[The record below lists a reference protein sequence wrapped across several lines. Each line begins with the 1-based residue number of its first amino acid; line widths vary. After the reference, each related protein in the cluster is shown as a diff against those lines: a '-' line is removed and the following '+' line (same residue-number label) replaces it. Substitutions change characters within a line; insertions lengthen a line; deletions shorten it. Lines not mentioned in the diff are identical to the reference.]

1 MTQKEQAY
9 EQICRRAD
17 LFHRHINEY
26 KSEAKQ
32 NETET
37 RVKFI
42 DHFFKSLGW
51 DMDNSKCLPPHLEEV
66 IREETIGLEGTDT
79 KPDELF
85 ARPTQ
90 GRTDYT
96 FRDSKGKPL
105 FYLEAKKPSVDILDG
120 HAEALQIRSY
130 SWNTNLPIG
139 ILTDFEEFAVYDG
152 TIPTK
157 PTDKAAIA
165 RAEYI
170 NYKQYS
176 DKTTF
181 DFLYDTFA
189 QPNVTRTSLSRYQQ
203 TYNDRF
209 NYRKG
214 SVTVDDKFLQSL
226 EEWRTELAQHIVQ
239 YNDQEVF
246 SLDEINYFVQITLNR
261 ILFLRNCEDR
271 NIEPYK
277 ALFICTED
285 VKEKDKA
292 YANFLQLC
300 ERADRRYNSGL
311 FDLTRYNRI
320 AYRMRIGNGTLATL
334 IRNTYYPVSPYRFEL
349 ISPDILGTAY
359 ERFLGKTISV
369 STKTDAKGRTIE
381 TILPDGRRVAKQ
393 IAIVELKPEVRKAGG
408 VFYTPQYVV
417 QYIVENTIGKQIQ
430 GLTPNEVSA
439 LTFCDPACGS
449 GSFLIGVYQ
458 YLIDWHTEYYMNNP
472 KAAKAQP
479 NRPAPMQGGRLT
491 VAERKHI
498 LTNNIYGVD
507 IDAQAVEV
515 TKLSL
520 LMLCLADSESP
531 AQSSEHILPNID
543 VNIQCGNS
551 LIDTEFDWKKQ
562 FKAVFEKGGFDAV
575 VGNPPYVRQ
584 ELWSN
589 DYKAYFAKNYKTYHG
604 LADLYVF
611 FIEKSLDL
619 LKKEGIYSIIV
630 GNKWMRAGYGEPL
643 RKFLLEKRILE
654 ITDFGDLPV
663 FKGVAAYP
671 CILTVQNSAP
681 ILSNTVNMH
690 KAVHLPEKVN
700 ALYQA
705 FETARTSGYLPEAVQ
720 ESLQIAEYEA
730 NDMVQFSKKIQELY
744 AYKTQLNG
752 LFNKLQ
758 DILNEINRERLQVID
773 SIGLRMTL
781 IKTLDFENLSLYVHE
796 NAIPWQQEK
805 LGLNNWVITNDV
817 KSNLLEKL
825 QQKGVELKKYINGES
840 YRGVITGLSEAF
852 IIAEKDKKTIESKA
866 KYPDILRPYCAGR
879 DVQQYIQPKTDK
891 SLILF
896 PKGFTNKTGNNP
908 AIPLDWLEKNYT
920 GIAKH
925 LLPFQDAAQKR
936 YDKGDYW
943 WELRAC
949 DYYPLFNQAKIMY
962 QVFQVKP
969 CFTLDTQ
976 GYFCNN
982 SVWFIPTDEKYLLG
996 LLNSKLGW
1004 YLITQ
1009 YCSQIQGGYQL
1020 IWKYL
1025 SKIPIYKID
1034 FNNATEKTI
1043 HDKISILV
1051 EKILLQKATSKPDTS
1066 ALEAEIDA
1074 LVYGL
1079 YGLTAAEVAV
1089 VEGV

>member
-1 MTQKEQAY
+1 MTHKEQAY
-9 EQICRRAD
+9 EQISRRAE
-17 LFHRHINEY
+17 LFGKHINSY
-26 KSEAKQ
+26 KAADRQ

-51 DMDNSKCLPPHLEEV
+51 DMDNSKCLPPPLEEV
-66 IREETIGLEGTDT
+66 IREETISLEGAET
-79 KPDELF
+79 KKNELF
-85 ARPTQ
+85 ARNTQ

-96 FRDSKGKPL
+96 FRDSRGKPL
-105 FYLEAKKPSVDILDG
+105 FYVEAKKPSIDILEG
-120 HAEALQIRSY
+120 NEEALQIRSY

-139 ILTDFEEFAVYDG
+139 VLTDFEEFAVYDG
-152 TIPTK
+152 TIPTQI
-157 PTDKAAIA
+157 TDLAAVA
-165 RAEYI
+165 RADYF
-170 NYKQYS
+170 NYEQYS
-176 DKTTF
+176 DRKTF
-181 DFLYDTFA
+181 DYIYDRFA
-189 QPNVTRTSLSRYQQ
+189 QPNVTHGSLREYQQ

-209 NYRKG
+209 SYRKG
-214 SVTVDDKFLQSL
+214 AKTVDEAFLESL
-226 EEWRTELAQHIVQ
+226 EAWRTELAQHIVQ
-239 YNDQEVF
+239 YNDQEAF

-277 ALFICTED
+277 ALFICTEEGFN
-285 VKEKDKA
+285 EKNRA
-292 YANFLQLC
+292 YANFLNLC

-311 FDLTRYNRI
+311 FDLSRYNRLV
-320 AYRMRIGNGTLATL
+320 YRMRIGNNELAKL

-359 ERFLGKTISV
+359 ERFLGKTITLSL
-369 STKTDAKGRTIE
+369 KTDARGRIME
-381 TILPDGRRVAKQ
+381 TILPNGNRVPKQ
-393 IAIVELKPEVRKAGG
+393 LATVDYKPEVRKAGG
-408 VFYTPQYVV
+408 VFYTPEYVV
-417 QYIVENTIGKQIQ
+417 RYIVENTIGKLIQ
-430 GLTPNEVSA
+430 GFAPTDVA
-439 LTFCDPACGS
+439 KMTFCDPACGS
-449 GSFLIGVYQ
+449 GSFLIGAYQ
-458 YLIDWHTEYYMNNP
+458 YLIDWHTQYYIENP
-472 KAAKAQP
+472 TKTGKTSP
-479 NRPAPMQGGRLT
+479 LVGGRLT
-491 VAERKHI
+491 VAERKRI

-531 AQSSEHILPNID
+531 DPTTEHILPNID
-543 VNIQCGNS
+543 ANVQCGNS
-551 LIDTEFDWKKQ
+551 LIDTEFDWKTQ

-589 DYKAYFAKNYKTYHG
+589 DYKTYFAESYKTYHG

-611 FIEKSLDL
+611 FIERSFYL
-619 LKKEGIYSIIV
+619 LKKDGLYSIIV

-643 RKFLLEKRILE
+643 RRFLLEKRMLE

-671 CILTVQNSAP
+671 CILSVQNSAP
-681 ILSNTVNMH
+681 LIQ
-690 KAVHLPEKVN
+690 KAAEMPNSEHLPEKVSE
-700 ALYQA
+700 LYQA

-720 ESLQIAEYEA
+720 ENLQIAQYEA
-730 NDMVQFSKKIQELY
+730 NNMVELSKKIQQLY
-744 AYKTQLNG
+744 AYKLELNG

-758 DILNEINRERLQVID
+758 DILNEINKERLRVAD
-773 SIGLRMTL
+773 TIGMKMTL
-781 IKTLDFENLSLYVHE
+781 IKTLDFDNLAHYINA
-796 NAIPWQQEK
+796 NAIIWRQEK
-805 LGLNNWVITNDV
+805 LGVNNWVVTNDE

-825 QQKGVELKKYINGES
+825 QNKGIELKKYINGES

-852 IIAEKDKKTIESKA
+852 IITENDKKIIENTTT
-866 KYPDILRPYCAGR
+866 YPTILRPYCAGR
-879 DVQQYIQPKTDK
+879 DVQQYIQPETDK
-891 SLILF
+891 SLVLF
-896 PKGFTNKTGNNP
+896 PKGFTNKAGNNP
-908 AIPLDWLEKNYT
+908 ANPLAWLQHTYS
-920 GIAKH
+920 GIATH
-925 LLPFQDAAQKR
+925 LLAFQNAAQKR

-949 DYYPLFNQAKIMY
+949 DYYPLFEQPKIMY

-969 CFTLDTQ
+969 CFTLDTR

-982 SVWFIPTDEKYLLG
+982 SVWFIPSDEKYLLG

-1034 FNNATEKTI
+1034 FSVASEKI
-1043 HDKISILV
+1043 KHDKISDLV
-1051 EKILLQKATSKPDTS
+1051 TKILLQKAINAPDTS

-1074 LVYGL
+1074 LVYEL
-1079 YGLTAAEVAV
+1079 YGLTAAEIAV
-1089 VEGV
+1089 VEGA